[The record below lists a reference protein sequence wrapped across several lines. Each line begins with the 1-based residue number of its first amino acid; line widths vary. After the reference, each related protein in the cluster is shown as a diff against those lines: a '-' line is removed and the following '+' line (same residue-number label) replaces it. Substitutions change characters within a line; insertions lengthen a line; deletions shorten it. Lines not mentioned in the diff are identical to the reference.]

1 MILLYAVVLGL
12 VVGLVSGGRLS
23 NLGNVTVRFWPVA
36 LLGLLFQVLL
46 FSSPLAAMVGRLGPS
61 LYVLSTTIVLM
72 ALIFNLRQ
80 PGFALITVGAFLN
93 FAVIVANGGL
103 MPASPD
109 AVVALLGAAVVPT
122 SDFSNSVIA
131 APSTPLWFLGDI
143 FVLPRPMPFANV
155 FSIGD
160 VLIGVG
166 GAIFIARSMHRH
178 TVGKVGSVPA
188 AERGSINVARN
199 G

>member
-1 MILLYAVVLGL
+1 MILLYAVVIGL
-12 VVGLVSGGRLS
+12 VLGIVSGGRLS
-23 NLGNVTVRFWPVA
+23 NLGNITVRFWPVA

-46 FSSPLAAMVGRLGPS
+46 FSWPLASMVGRLGPS

-72 ALIFNLRQ
+72 ALIINLRQ
-80 PGFALITVGAFLN
+80 PGFALIIVGAFLN

-103 MPASPD
+103 MPASPE
-109 AVVALLGAAVVPT
+109 AVVALTGAAVVPT

-131 APSTPLWFLGDI
+131 APGTPLWFLGDI

-155 FSIGD
+155 FSVGD
-160 VLIGVG
+160 VLIGIG
-166 GAIFIARSMHRH
+166 GAIFIARTMRRQSL
-178 TVGKVGSVPA
+178 GEVGSAPA
-188 AERGSINVARN
+188 GGRHIKVARN